1 MLELAVVVSLL
12 GGIRNTLKSRSRVE
26 DLTARKAELDGEK
39 RELSARLE
47 YVKSDYYL
55 EKVAREEL
63 QLSRPGETVVII
75 PEGVIPELK
84 EKDKIE
90 EEEMPIWK
98 RWWVVLTCGQ
108 GN

>member
-1 MLELAVVVSLL
+1 M
-12 GGIRNTLKSRSRVE
+12 
-26 DLTARKAELDGEK
+26 
-39 RELSARLE
+39 
-47 YVKSDYYL
+47 
-55 EKVAREEL
+55 AREEL

-84 EKDKIE
+84 EKDKVE

-98 RWWVVLTCGQ
+98 RWWVVLTGGQ